1 MKPHGA
7 LIGPHL
13 QAFFSEH
20 LCNHKRASP
29 QTIASCRDTFRLLLR
44 FLKKATGIE
53 PAAMKIGDIN
63 APAVMAFLDSLEQ
76 QRGNSVRSRNIRLA
90 AIRSFFRLIA
100 LRDPDS
106 VGIATRVLAIP
117 VKREDKKLV
126 GYLTREEIDAIL
138 AVPDRTQWSGRRD
151 HALLLTMYNSGAR
164 VSEMT
169 SLQRNQVH
177 FGASTFLQLH
187 GKGRKERTVPLWPHT
202 SRVLQAWFHELDGK
216 CGSVAFPNARGRAL
230 TRYGVTYLLK
240 EAATDAGVS
249 QPGLQGRRITPH
261 LIRHSTA
268 MHLLQSG
275 VDIAVIALWL
285 GHESIEATHIYVEA
299 DLAIKER
306 ALAKLTPAE
315 GTVPRFRPAD
325 SVLAFLDSL

>member
-76 QRGNSVRSRNIRLA
+76 QRGNSVRNPARRHSVVLSAHR
-90 AIRSFFRLIA
+90 

-138 AVPDRTQWSGRRD
+138 AVPDRTQWSGRR
-151 HALLLTMYNSGAR
+151 
-164 VSEMT
+164 
-169 SLQRNQVH
+169 
-177 FGASTFLQLH
+177 
-187 GKGRKERTVPLWPHT
+187 
-202 SRVLQAWFHELDGK
+202 
-216 CGSVAFPNARGRAL
+216 
-230 TRYGVTYLLK
+230 LLK
-240 EAATDAGVS
+240 RNLECEVTEDHHRWAY
-249 QPGLQGRRITPH
+249 RRT
-261 LIRHSTA
+261 L
-268 MHLLQSG
+268 
-275 VDIAVIALWL
+275 V
-285 GHESIEATHIYVEA
+285 
-299 DLAIKER
+299 
-306 ALAKLTPAE
+306 
-315 GTVPRFRPAD
+315 
-325 SVLAFLDSL
+325 FL